1 MTKFK
6 DIIKNLDKP
15 LFFLTLV
22 LFVLGLVMVFSAS
35 SVTSYMNGGSPYAY
49 FFRQGLFLI
58 ISFIF
63 CIIMVKFNT
72 KLYGIVSNLLLVAF
86 VAILILLL
94 IYGSATNYAISWI
107 PIGPFTLQ
115 PSEFIKIIMIVFMAR
130 FYEVHE
136 KRLNNF
142 FIAIIPLI
150 IGVVITFLIMLQ
162 PDLGTAIIFAALT
175 GLMFFSSPVSKT
187 IKLKVVGLFAGMTII
202 IVAVLI
208 MSGGSILQA
217 RQLARFNFTRPCD
230 RLLDTGNQVCNG
242 YIAINNGGLTGIG
255 LGNST
260 QKYLYLPY
268 PYTDFIFAVI
278 VEELGL
284 VVGILIIIAYLYL
297 LYRILKIGRESY
309 TNRGA
314 LLCYGVAVYI
324 FLHISIN
331 LMGLFGLMPMT
342 GVPLP
347 FMSYGGSFTL
357 CLMASLAI
365 VQRVNIE
372 NKLRDKKVKKV

>member
-6 DIIKNLDKP
+6 DIIKNIDKP
-15 LFFLTLV
+15 LFILTLI
-22 LFVLGLVMVFSAS
+22 LFVLGLVMIFSAS
-35 SVTSYMNGGSPYAY
+35 NVTSYMNGGSPYAY

-72 KLYGIVSNLLLVAF
+72 KFYGMMSNILLIAF
-86 VAILILLL
+86 VAVLILLL
-94 IYGSATNYAISWI
+94 IYGKATNYAVSWI

-142 FIAIIPLI
+142 FIALIPLI

-175 GLMFFSSPVSKT
+175 GIVFFSSPVSKV
-187 IKLKVVGLFAGMTII
+187 IKLKVIALFFGMCLVIG
-202 IVAVLI
+202 AVLI
-208 MSGGSILQA
+208 MSGGSFLQA
-217 RQLARFNFTRPCD
+217 RQLERFNFTRPCD

-284 VVGILIIIAYLYL
+284 VVGIGIILAYMYL

-324 FLHISIN
+324 FLHVIVN

-357 CLMASLAI
+357 CLMVSLAI

-372 NKLRDKKVKKV
+372 NRIRSKKS

>member
-6 DIIKNLDKP
+6 DIIKNIDKP
-15 LFFLTLV
+15 LFILTLI
-22 LFVLGLVMVFSAS
+22 LFVLGLVMIFSAS
-35 SVTSYMNGGSPYAY
+35 NVTSYMNGGSPYAY

-58 ISFIF
+58 VSFIF

-72 KLYGIVSNLLLVAF
+72 KFYGMMSNILLIAF
-86 VAILILLL
+86 VAVLILLL
-94 IYGSATNYAISWI
+94 IYGKATNYAVSWI

-115 PSEFIKIIMIVFMAR
+115 PSEFIKVIMIVFMAR

-142 FIAIIPLI
+142 FIALIPLI

-175 GLMFFSSPVSKT
+175 GIVFFSSPVSKV
-187 IKLKVVGLFAGMTII
+187 IKLKVIALFFGMCLVIG
-202 IVAVLI
+202 AVLI
-208 MSGGSILQA
+208 MSGGSFLQA
-217 RQLARFNFTRPCD
+217 RQLERFNFTRPCD

-284 VVGILIIIAYLYL
+284 VVGIGIILAYMYL

-324 FLHISIN
+324 FLHVIVN

-357 CLMASLAI
+357 CLMVSLAI

-372 NKLRDKKVKKV
+372 NRIRSKKS